1 MLNFKGIPYT
11 QSWACYPD
19 IKLLGASLG
28 LPANEQG
35 RAYTLPTIVHKASV
49 TSTPSGAMTDS
60 VPIALHLDKTF
71 PSPPLFP
78 SGDAS
83 YALFVAVA
91 KIMTLIEPGF
101 RPLIV
106 PRVPDHLDA
115 RGKQYFTESRSA
127 VFGKPLAEVRPTDK
141 ETLDKLWKIVETES
155 APLVK
160 MLKGKDQKKGPFFE
174 GEKAGFADLWV
185 ACHLAFIERFDK
197 ELFGKF
203 LGLGNGEIKALYEAC
218 LPWVE
223 GQGEEREWPIPQA

>member
-1 MLNFKGIPYT
+1 M
-11 QSWACYPD
+11 
-19 IKLLGASLG
+19 
-28 LPANEQG
+28 
-35 RAYTLPTIVHKASV
+35 
-49 TSTPSGAMTDS
+49 TSNPSGALTDS
-60 VPIALHLDKTF
+60 IPIALHLDKTF

-101 RPLIV
+101 RPFVV
-106 PRVPDHLDA
+106 PRVPAHLDA
-115 RGKQYFTESRSA
+115 QGKQYFTETRSA
-127 VFGKPLAEVRPTDK
+127 AFGKPLVDVLPTDK
-141 ETLDKLWKIVETES
+141 ETVDKLWKLVETES

-160 MLKGKDQKKGPFFE
+160 MLKGKEHKKGPFFE

-197 ELFGKF
+197 ELFGKI

-218 LPWVE
+218 LPWLE
-223 GQGEEREWPIPQA
+223 GQGEEKDWPIPQAA